1 MLKAAQES
9 GVNRIRLETIVPC
22 KSVVW
27 EERYLDAGNM
37 QAVFAKT
44 DTVMDAVRVGKFALI
59 DGTLRLMYI
68 YGIKLTETELWA
80 YGYEA
85 KALLQKNAMMNNG
98 TNDGEV
104 DIATKLA
111 DAMTLYGQLSYITT
125 WIFPT
130 GTLGTANLD
139 GLEYNS
145 VYDYIRKCLS
155 LNGHGWNAAY
165 MQSSGAVMLTA
176 DTGIDQ
182 SDYYLFASELGN
194 VSGLSYALDNQSYYS
209 RVYAVG
215 EDNGST
221 VYVYED
227 EDNPEHEVYSVYL
240 DCRLDFPRPDDM
252 TRADYEDALHTRARM
267 SLIARHAKETLTV
280 KNIDTSGYGSLYFLG
295 DIVTVAVPDYDVK
308 QKMRIVC
315 ARRTIEGGVEQ
326 LALELTKVS

>member
-9 GVNRIRLETIVPC
+9 GVNRIRLETVVPC

-27 EERYLDAGNM
+27 EERYLDAGKM

-85 KALLQKNAMMNNG
+85 KALLQKCAMMNNG
-98 TNDGEV
+98 TNDGKA

-165 MQSSGAVMLTA
+165 MQSSGTVMLTA

-221 VYVYED
+221 VYVYE
-227 EDNPEHEVYSVYL
+227 EENNPEHEVYSVYL

-267 SLIARHAKETLTV
+267 SLIARHEKETLTV
-280 KNIDTSGYGSLYFLG
+280 KNIDASGYGSLYFLG
-295 DIVTVAVPDYDVK
+295 DIITIAVPEYDVK

-315 ARRTIEGGVEQ
+315 VRRTIEGDLEQ
-326 LALELTKVS
+326 ISMELSAVN

>member
-1 MLKAAQES
+1 MLKAALES

-27 EERYLDAGNM
+27 EERYLDAGKM

-44 DTVMDAVRVGKFALI
+44 DAVMDAVRVGKFALI

-85 KALLQKNAMMNNG
+85 EALLQKNAMMNNG

-155 LNGHGWNAAY
+155 LNGHGWHSAY
-165 MQSSGAVMLTA
+165 TQSSGTVMLTA

-215 EDNGST
+215 EDNDST
-221 VYVYED
+221 VYVYEE

-240 DCRLDFPRPDDM
+240 DCRDNFPRPDDM
-252 TRADYEDALHTRARM
+252 TRADYEDALRTRARM

-326 LALELTKVS
+326 IALELTKVS

>member
-27 EERYLDAGNM
+27 EERYLDAGKM

-44 DTVMDAVRVGKFALI
+44 DAIMDAVRVGKFALI

-165 MQSSGAVMLTA
+165 MQSSGTAMLTA

-194 VSGLSYALDNQSYYS
+194 VSGLSYVLDNQSYYS

-227 EDNPEHEVYSVYL
+227 ENNPEHEVYSVYL
-240 DCRLDFPRPDDM
+240 DCRDDFPRPDDM
-252 TRADYEDALHTRARM
+252 TRADYEDALRTRARM